1 MSLQLGLTIWYL
13 ILTTMSSSGTECT
26 VWPPAE
32 NICSLV
38 AEDAG
43 IAEIYFAQV
52 DNSGNSVS
60 CVFHHCSQSYVDSLW
75 EESPGC

>member
-1 MSLQLGLTIWYL
+1 
-13 ILTTMSSSGTECT
+13 MSSSGTECT
-26 VWPPAE
+26 VRPPEE

-43 IAEIYFAQV
+43 IAKIYLTQV

-60 CVFHHCSQSYVDSLW
+60 GVPTIVVNHM
-75 EESPGC
+75 